1 METLI
6 IQTGVRHGR
15 IAEIVRS
22 HDDSFTI
29 GRGFDNDLVLT
40 DLHIAPQQ
48 LKFSRDSSGWKLI
61 VLDDTNPVM
70 LNGVKVEDC
79 PVDVKSGDR
88 VSVGR
93 TKLSLFAEDHPVGE
107 TKKLLLQ
114 NWLSGQPSPAFIPI
128 AVLLLAG
135 LIDFCIAFFE
145 VSTDLKWQE
154 PVMTVVA
161 STLIVLIWS
170 GIWAVT
176 GRISRHQHQ
185 FGTQVIGTSVIGV
198 FSTLLMTV
206 AAYLVYPFHS
216 ESIQQVVGWLVAFI
230 TIALLLRFNLMM
242 ATNVQRPAVVGCM
255 VAGLMMASFFSLT
268 YLGKTKTLKYE
279 PVYSSSLK
287 PPVLRV
293 LDGMSSDAYF
303 LGVAATV
310 HNLEAGLLESL
321 DQKNKEDSE

>member
-1 METLI
+1 METLV

-15 IAEIVRS
+15 IAEVVRS

-48 LKFSRDSSGWKLI
+48 LKFSRESSGWKLI

-70 LNGVKVEDC
+70 LNGVKVEDS

-161 STLIVLIWS
+161 STLFVLIWS

-176 GRISRHQHQ
+176 GRIARHQHQ
-185 FGTQVIGTSVIGV
+185 FGTQLIGTSVIGV
-198 FSTLLMTV
+198 FSTVLLTV
-206 AAYLVYPFHS
+206 AVYLAYPFHS
-216 ESIQQVVGWLVAFI
+216 ASIQAVVGWLVAFI
-230 TIALLLRFNLMM
+230 TIALLLRFNLMV
-242 ATNVQRPAVVGCM
+242 ATNVQRPAA
-255 VAGLMMASFFSLT
+255 VACIVTGLMMASFFSLT
-268 YLGKTKTLKYE
+268 YLGKAKTFEYK

-293 LDGMSSDAYF
+293 LDGVSSDAYF

-310 HNLEAGLLESL
+310 HNLEDGLLDSM
-321 DQKNKEDSE
+321 DQKTKEGSE